1 MRKFKK
7 ILVNL
12 GIVILF
18 LFGLKQVVP
27 TLKLDGYSGLFLSIL
42 LFTDDTKYSDNYSG
56 WKFLKI
62 KKGMTKNQAYDIL
75 GKPILVFSPS
85 EDIISLQY
93 SKSPKDTH
101 YRIRQVYLKDNKVI
115 EKVSY
120 FYVD

>member
-1 MRKFKK
+1 MGKFKK

-12 GIVILF
+12 GILILI
-18 LFGLKQVVP
+18 LIGLKQVVP
-27 TLKLDGYSGLFLSIL
+27 SLKLDGYSGLFFNIL
-42 LFTDDTKYSDNYSG
+42 LFTDDSKYSDNYSG

-62 KKGMTKNQAYDIL
+62 KKGMTKNQVYNIL
-75 GKPILVFSPS
+75 GKPIVVFSPS
-85 EDIISLQY
+85 EGIVSLQY

-115 EKVSY
+115 KRISY

>member
-12 GIVILF
+12 GIAIL
-18 LFGLKQVVP
+18 LLIGLKQVLP
-27 TLKLDGYSGLFLSIL
+27 SLQLDGYSGLFFNIL

-62 KKGMTKNQAYDIL
+62 KKGMSKNQVYDIL
-75 GKPILVFSPS
+75 GKPIIVFNPYKDV
-85 EDIISLQY
+85 ESLQY

-101 YRIRQVYLKDNKVI
+101 YRIRQVYLKDNTVI
-115 EKVSY
+115 ERVSY

>member
-1 MRKFKK
+1 MIKFKK
-7 ILVNL
+7 TLAGL

-18 LFGLKQVVP
+18 LFGLKQIVP
-27 TLKLDGYSGLFLSIL
+27 PLKLDGYSGLLLSIL

-62 KKGMTKNQAYDIL
+62 KKGMTKNQVYDIL
-75 GKPILVFSPS
+75 GKPFVIFNPIEDVFA
-85 EDIISLQY
+85 LQY

-101 YRIRQVYLKDNKVI
+101 YRIRTIYLKDDKVI
-115 EKVSY
+115 ERFSF